1 MEPSKFWVRS
11 DYLQFLTQHPMT
23 RSLDW
28 DAILLH
34 RDLNP
39 DVATQKHGTVP
50 AAKFYS
56 ILELISAE
64 LDSEAVLFDVF
75 HNVEVGPF
83 STWDYVF
90 LYAPTVRAAIKSLV
104 EHGPTRTNTIDF
116 HYEETADSGAFY
128 WRFLEGIGPW
138 RLTMFVC
145 AAIFVRKLEWLLQ
158 MEKPPFVCEV
168 ATAPPDKSCGFLDRY
183 SDQISFNT
191 IENRIIL
198 PKQLLTLENGQH
210 EENLYSIIE
219 RAANKENEHL
229 REPGTQLVRVASQ
242 IKQSLRVGNCT
253 LNTVANDMDM
263 QPRTLQRVLEQ
274 EGTSFRSMV
283 ESVRRS
289 MAEHY
294 IIDSRLPL
302 KEIAYLLGFS
312 ELSTFSRAVKG
323 WFGVSPRLLRDSAGS
338 GVRDAKTLTSNET

>member
-23 RSLDW
+23 QKLDW
-28 DAILLH
+28 DDILQQ

-39 DVATQKHGTVP
+39 EIATQKHGTIP

-56 ILELISAE
+56 ILEFISAE
-64 LDSEAVLFDVF
+64 FDSEAVLFDIF
-75 HNVEVGPF
+75 HNADVGPF

-90 LYAPTVRAAIKSLV
+90 LYAPDLRTAIKSLV
-104 EHGPTRTNTIDF
+104 EHGPTRTNAIDF
-116 HYEETADSGAFY
+116 HYEENGENGIFY

-145 AAIFVRKLEWLLQ
+145 AAIFVRKLERLLKL
-158 MEKPPFVCEV
+158 EKPNFTCEV
-168 ATAPPDKSCGFLDRY
+168 ATAPPDRSCKFLDQY
-183 SDQISFNT
+183 KDQVSFDA

-198 PKQLLTLENGQH
+198 PKQYLSTANGQY

-219 RAANKENEHL
+219 RAAHKENDHL

-242 IKQSLRVGNCT
+242 IKQSLRMGNCT
-253 LNTVANDMDM
+253 LNSVANEMSM
-263 QPRTLQRVLEQ
+263 QPRALQRVLEH

-302 KEIAYLLGFS
+302 KEIAYLVGFS

-323 WFGVSPRLLRDSAGS
+323 WFGVSPRQLRHSARADVHHGNS
-338 GVRDAKTLTSNET
+338 LTPDDT